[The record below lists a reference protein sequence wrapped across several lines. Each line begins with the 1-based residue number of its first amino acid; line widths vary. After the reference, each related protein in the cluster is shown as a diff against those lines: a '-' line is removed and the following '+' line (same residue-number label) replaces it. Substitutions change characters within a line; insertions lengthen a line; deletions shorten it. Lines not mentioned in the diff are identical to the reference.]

1 MNIKLSILQCMWRND
16 PHRNH
21 RATRCGNAT
30 HLRNVMSPMFNT
42 GSHPTR
48 VYTRAYDM
56 TPLRGY
62 GSSSSI
68 HHAGVNTPAY
78 GVSFLRNLDGA

>member
-56 TPLRGY
+56 TPLPGLGEY
-62 GSSSSI
+62 VFG
-68 HHAGVNTPAY
+68 
-78 GVSFLRNLDGA
+78 NLLQYSNKTKGP